1 MSHRLRRQKAF
12 GSGSERE
19 GPLVVSNRFGAVV
32 GIVRGAAHDA
42 VHGSTRALKA
52 AVTGI
57 RTRASA
63 SMRRSGHRGSD
74 ASVAAA
80 PATPVVAT
88 PRTVIAPP
96 QPAVPPVPQPE
107 SVKASAVPKKT
118 AEKTSKKAAPTSK
131 AGGKAVTRAAAEKKA
146 VPAKKTSA
154 VRKSVPAKKTAAP
167 KKAVPAKK
175 AAPPKISPAET
186 APPDG
191 PLQPLATLDIATE
204 SAAERPKDQKP

>member
-1 MSHRLRRQKAF
+1 M
-12 GSGSERE
+12 
-19 GPLVVSNRFGAVV
+19 SNRFGAVV

-63 SMRRSGHRGSD
+63 SMRRSGHGGSG
-74 ASVAAA
+74 AWVAAA

-96 QPAVPPVPQPE
+96 EPAVPPVPQPD
-107 SVKASAVPKKT
+107 SGKASAVPKKT

-131 AGGKAVTRAAAEKKA
+131 AGGKAVTGAAAEEKA
-146 VPAKKTSA
+146 
-154 VRKSVPAKKTAAP
+154 VPAKKTAAP

-204 SAAERPKDQKP
+204 SAAERPKDPKP